1 MQEDMETEEPVS
13 NKEVLSKTH
22 VQMDSIAG
30 HAVEHMEGS
39 PRSSESK
46 LVDRPKVSMARG
58 RGQRR
63 VTCPECG
70 MGFKWTLIP
79 PLHVTCKVCSRTWHT
94 PSYVRNR
101 TVGSTEFIYQE
112 CSPAP
117 PQPQPAPISSVSLN

>member
-46 LVDRPKVSMARG
+46 LVDRPKVSMAG
-58 RGQRR
+58 AE
-63 VTCPECG
+63 V
-70 MGFKWTLIP
+70 
-79 PLHVTCKVCSRTWHT
+79 SA
-94 PSYVRNR
+94 
-101 TVGSTEFIYQE
+101 GSPVQNAAWGLSGH
-112 CSPAP
+112 CSPRCMSHAKCAAELGTL
-117 PQPQPAPISSVSLN
+117 QAMSGIGQ